1 LCFIVPGGLTLRE
14 GLTLLEEV
22 HATGRL
28 RGLDIVEV
36 NPKLART
43 EADLTKTI
51 EAAKRLI
58 LAAFGFERRKSAK

>member
-1 LCFIVPGGLTLRE
+1 
-14 GLTLLEEV
+14 LEEV

>member
-1 LCFIVPGGLTLRE
+1 MTLRE

-22 HATGRL
+22 HASGCL

-36 NPKLART
+36 NPRLAKN
-43 EADLTKTI
+43 EADLYRTV

-58 LAAFGFERRKSAK
+58 LAAFGFERRKSAI